1 MKGITDDPEVRYMI
15 RAKVHKTTA
24 HSELAVRLRETIV
37 ECMDEE
43 KECDLPGLINTV
55 ELYIDAAGSAI
66 KDAAEL
72 LSVLKVLQ
80 IQQQNNKG
88 ATHG

>member
-1 MKGITDDPEVRYMI
+1 
-15 RAKVHKTTA
+15 
-24 HSELAVRLRETIV
+24 
-37 ECMDEE
+37 MDEE